1 MATIYTAIN
10 DDDVAFD
17 ITEPA
22 FIPDRD
28 LPNVADANLP
38 TINNRVDYVR
48 NQTLIQMLD
57 DIAAPLHIDAGG
69 LLLKQWLSYKG
80 FGDHHIDSYD
90 NWITKGSHNNVYSR
104 ALTLPNGDIIYFEN
118 LRIFEPLYSRD
129 GKALPMTPKL
139 AREQGVTY
147 GNDWHVDVVQR
158 RGGILGEVVGTVRS
172 VCIGTI
178 PTMLKSIKC
187 ILRNKTPRELALLGE
202 ESEDIGGYFIVGGT
216 EKNVLLQEQLAAG
229 KIYIMNLD
237 TKGTTVVR
245 MTANTPRGTAL
256 IELALDKKTKSVL
269 KIRFPSL
276 RNADQSKKYRS
287 INVLR
292 VFRLLG
298 MNDIK
303 AIEALITLFIKPANV
318 KKSMLQL
325 TRNVVDFIVFPD
337 DVTVIA
343 AKLGK
348 APEQINE
355 TLASIKYIIDTD
367 LFPHVNNL
375 PGPDNETDE
384 EREVRIRSAKLNLL
398 AIMVSRFLEHLA
410 GYRPLDNRDSWSNK
424 RVQGAGNLMEQLFRN
439 AWRKTLG
446 IVQNEIDKNM
456 VKDLNSIV
464 EKIRYSIITDTFH
477 DSFITSNWGV
487 RGTQMKNNIAQTLD
501 RSGVIATYAHI
512 NTIDVAISRND
523 RQPSL
528 RVVQMDQWGF
538 VDPVSTPEGE
548 NAGLVKALSLLAETS
563 LDRNDNEIIRLL
575 IGTREQ
581 GMLELVSNVPVIGRS
596 DKLIINGKF
605 LGWCNGP
612 ESRELLVNMRRN
624 GEIPL
629 DLSVILEDDWLYI
642 DLTPSRL
649 IRPVLIVDPDQ
660 GLAIARLGLEKA
672 ANHTLL
678 TSGAVEYISPWE
690 QEYLK
695 IAVDVKEIAKRKG
708 QIDDARQAHNAALVK
723 LQELKTRKQFQDL
736 QTQTT
741 IRQDLVTDIQ
751 LKEANELVNSAQ
763 QSLDKVLLTKPYT
776 HCEIDPTVILSVASA
791 LIPWPNHN
799 QAPRNTYQV
808 SMGKQA
814 LGIYHRNHK
823 NRFDGKTKLLA
834 IPSRPMV
841 ETEMSNIIGLDQR
854 GPGENVFGSFMAFPY
869 TEEDSFIKKREYLDN
884 GGMRIMKYLVYK
896 TVVHH
901 SGEHIEILKRPEAL
915 ANEPANRYKYIQ
927 MFEADNPMNGLPMYG
942 GPLSQGDCVIG
953 KIQYVAATN
962 TIHNESVFLRVG
974 DEGIVDKVSV
984 TSDNKTTTISV
995 KLRIMRVPQEGDKF
1009 APRNAQK
1016 GTVGLVI
1023 SEVYLPA
1030 NRDGVASDI
1039 TMNPHSMPSRMTME
1053 YPMEI
1058 IAATA
1063 GAYRGTRENA
1073 TAFRPFPLDTY
1084 RKTLIEYVVNKQ
1096 PEAKISVKE
1105 RTDEEKKILQSLEF
1119 CYNIMTSGISGRPLE
1134 VPIYGGLVFF
1144 QALKHHVKDK
1154 IQARSTGQVKPMTRQ
1169 PPKGRGNRGGLQFGE
1184 MERDAAISHGAS
1196 SLLRERLMKASDAYT
1211 CVFCRTCGNF
1221 AVNDIGLPT
1230 GAAGEEK
1237 QKNYKNCRLC
1247 DDNNFGRSVIPY
1259 AYKLLIH
1266 LLAPFQQFL
1275 RPEFVTFSELLDSI
1289 FNQRR
1294 GIARGDVNDVG
1305 RQLAEADEGFED
1317 EENEAEEEQGMDVDL
1332 GDVYE

>member
-1 MATIYTAIN
+1 MATIQTVIE
-10 DDDVAFD
+10 DDILPFV
-17 ITEPA
+17 EPVLV
-22 FIPDRD
+22 PERD
-28 LPNVADANLP
+28 LPNVADVNVP
-38 TINNRVDYVR
+38 PINNGNINMR
-48 NQTLIQMLD
+48 NHGLIQMLE
-57 DIAAPLHIDAGG
+57 DIAVPLRVDAGG
-69 LLLKQWLSYKG
+69 QLLKQWLSYKG

-90 NWITKGSHNNVYSR
+90 NWIIKNAYNNVYSR
-104 ALTLPNGDIIYFEN
+104 ALTLPNGDSILFEN
-118 LRIFEPLYSRD
+118 LRIFEPMYSRD
-129 GKALPMTPKL
+129 GKALHMTPKL

-158 RGGILGEVVGTVRS
+158 RGGFLGFIVEAVRS

-187 ILRNKTPRELALLGE
+187 ILRDKTPRELALLGE
-202 ESEDIGGYFIVGGT
+202 DPEDIGGYFIVGGS
-216 EKNVLLQEQLAAG
+216 EKNVLLQEQLAVG

-245 MTANTPRGTAL
+245 MTANTIRGTAL

-276 RNADQSKKYRS
+276 RNSDQAKKYRS

-298 MNDIK
+298 MNNINT
-303 AIEALITLFIKPANV
+303 IESLITLFIKPTNI

-325 TRNVVDFIVFPD
+325 TRNVVDFTVFPD
-337 DVTVIA
+337 DVSVIA

-348 APEQINE
+348 SPEQIND
-355 TLASIKYIIDTD
+355 TLASVKYIIDTD

-375 PGPDNETDE
+375 PGPDNETEE
-384 EREVRIRSAKLNLL
+384 ERELRIRSAKLNLL
-398 AIMVSRFLEHLA
+398 AIMVARFLEYLA

-424 RVQGAGNLMEQLFRN
+424 RVQGAGNMMEQLFRN

-446 IVQNEIDKNM
+446 IVQNEIDKNT

-464 EKIRYSIITDTFH
+464 EKMRYSIITDTFH

-487 RGTQMKNNIAQTLD
+487 RGTQMKNNIAQTLVRD
-501 RSGVIATYAHI
+501 SVVATYAHI
-512 NTIDVAISRND
+512 NTIDVAISRTD
-523 RQPSL
+523 RQLSL
-528 RVVQMDQWGF
+528 RIIQMDQWGF

-548 NAGLVKALSLLAETS
+548 NAGILKALALLAETS

-575 IGTREQ
+575 IGAVDQ
-581 GMLELVSNVPVIGRS
+581 GMLDLVSPMPTAART

-612 ESRELLVNMRRN
+612 ESRHLLVNMRRN

-642 DLTPSRL
+642 DVTPSRL

-660 GLAIARLGLEKA
+660 KLAIDRLGLRTKP
-672 ANHTLL
+672 NDTLL
-678 TSGAVEYISPWE
+678 KSGAVEYISPWE

-695 IAVDVKEIAKRKG
+695 IAVDVKEISKREK
-708 QIDDARQAHNAALVK
+708 QIADAEEAYTVALGK
-723 LQELKTRKQFQDL
+723 LHAVQQGLMTELS
-736 QTQTT
+736 
-741 IRQDLVTDIQ
+741 
-751 LKEANELVNSAQ
+751 LKEAEELV
-763 QSLDKVLLTKPYT
+763 QSIRESRDKALRTQPYT
-776 HCEIDPTVILSVASA
+776 HCEIDTTVILSVAAA

-814 LGIYHRNHK
+814 LGVYHRNHK

-834 IPSRPMV
+834 IPARPMV
-841 ETEMSNIIGLDQR
+841 ETEISNIIGLDQR
-854 GPGENVFGSFMAFPY
+854 GPGENVYGSFMAFPY
-869 TEEDSFIKKREYLDN
+869 TEEDSFIAKREYLEN

-901 SGEHIEILKRPEAL
+901 SGEVIEILKRPDAL
-915 ANEPANRYKYIQ
+915 PNEPPNRYKFIQ
-927 MFEADNPMNGLPMYG
+927 MFENDNPMNGLPMYG
-942 GPLSQGDCVIG
+942 APLSQGDCIIG
-953 KIQYVAATN
+953 KIQYIASTN
-962 TIHNESVFLRVG
+962 TIQNESVFLRVG
-974 DEGIVDKVSV
+974 DEGIIDKVSV
-984 TSDNKTTTISV
+984 TSDNKTTTITV

-1023 SEVYLPA
+1023 SEAYLPI
-1030 NRDGVASDI
+1030 NRDGVGSDI
-1039 TMNPHSMPSRMTME
+1039 IMNPHSMPSRMTME

-1073 TAFRPFPLDTY
+1073 TAFREFPLSTY
-1084 RKTLIEYVVNKQ
+1084 RKTLLEYVVNKQ
-1096 PEAKISVKE
+1096 PEAQIPVEQRSE
-1105 RTDEEKKILQSLEF
+1105 QQKKILQSCEF
-1119 CYNIMTSGISGRPLE
+1119 CYNIMTSGISGRTLE

-1169 PPKGRGNRGGLQFGE
+1169 PPKGRGNRGGLRFGE

-1196 SLLRERLMKASDAYT
+1196 SLLRERLMRASDAYT

-1230 GAAGEEK
+1230 GAAGEENR
-1237 QKNYKNCRLC
+1237 KNYKNCRLC
-1247 DDNNFGRSVIPY
+1247 DDNNFGRCVIPY

-1275 RPEFVTFSELLDSI
+1275 RPEFVTFDELLDTI

-1294 GIARGDVNDVG
+1294 GVEQGDVGDVG
-1305 RQLAEADEGFED
+1305 RQLIEADEGFED
-1317 EENEAEEEQGMDVDL
+1317 EEIEAEEEAGQDMDL